1 SNLNVPYQ
9 QQRFTCS
16 KKAPEGNRRS
26 CVVPLPANETRD
38 IVKAHSKPVSLT
50 LPHRN
55 QLVWWQTKKLTHFRE
70 KHCCKA
76 YDGLCVVDR
85 SCYGSHGSRTEKE
98 KVGRGL
104 PGPASPAASNVRSAD
119 LRVRP
124 QRPGCGALCRVRRR
138 QRSDAGT
145 TRWIRSSPKRQSGVS
160 ICSSYSTQWSQRRP
174 NYSRAGPGWS
184 SECHCH
190 SRRIRAWLN
199 LYCRVCTGRRDVS
212 SRQDQRSSSLLRTDS
227 KYQYRR
233 RRDLRLR
240 SETL

>member
-1 SNLNVPYQ
+1 MGCASSTEVSVGGTHL
-9 QQRFTCS
+9 
-16 KKAPEGNRRS
+16 GLS
-26 CVVPLPANETRD
+26 CE
-38 IVKAHSKPVSLT
+38 HG
-50 LPHRN
+50 
-55 QLVWWQTKKLTHFRE
+55 RE
-70 KHCCKA
+70 KGSSSW
-76 YDGLCVVDR
+76 YFYVFFMEFLLD
-85 SCYGSHGSRTEKE
+85 CYGSHGSRTEKE

-233 RRDLRLR
+233 RQYRRRRICDFVRKP
-240 SETL
+240 